1 MPIAFIPPMGTLS
14 NRNAQ
19 VNSDNINN
27 YAKDVEN
34 RFQIV
39 DDFIAKMRKEMEFLL
54 QNLDQDNMNEVY
66 IKRLKADF
74 IKAQEIVT
82 QRLIAEYIQSDFIL
96 TNTVITNNLYADSG
110 YIARLTVDSLLTSD
124 VLQDFDTMHYID
136 MQDNYITFIKGIKNN
151 NPKIQYQNSDSEP
164 LYYKYS
170 EDYGRDIITTED
182 TGRPVM
188 VSQYDLYE
196 KLKVYYESDE
206 SVDSPVIVMGTGN
219 LKTHGLFMEQQAV
232 IRKDDTGLK
241 VTYIQDGGNELSIE
255 LGESGV
261 KINGSPYHKIT
272 AGTAAP
278 TGGQDGDIYFRY
290 AE

>member
-1 MPIAFIPPMGTLS
+1 MARVILPRMGEIV
-14 NRNAQ
+14 NRNVQ
-19 VNSDNINN
+19 VDSNNIKD
-27 YAKDVEN
+27 YAKNVED

-39 DDFIAKMRKEMEFLL
+39 TDFVAKLRKEMEFMLE
-54 QNLDQDNMNEVY
+54 NLDNDNMNDVY
-66 IKRLKADF
+66 IKNLKADF
-74 IKAQEIVT
+74 IKAQEIAT
-82 QRLIAEYIQSDFIL
+82 QKLIAEYIQSDFIL
-96 TNTVITNNLYADSG
+96 TNTVITNNLYADLG

-151 NPKIQYQNSDSEP
+151 NPKIRYQNSDSEP

-170 EDYGRDIITTED
+170 EDYGRDVITTED

-196 KLKVYYESDE
+196 KLKVYYETDA

-219 LKTHGLFMEQQAV
+219 LNTHGLFMEQQAV

-241 VTYIQDGGNELSIE
+241 ATYIQDGGNELSIE
-255 LGESGV
+255 LGENGV

-278 TGGQDGDIYFRY
+278 TGGQDGDIYIRY

>member
-1 MPIAFIPPMGTLS
+1 MALPYIPKMGFLS
-14 NRNAQ
+14 NRNVQ
-19 VNSDNINN
+19 VNSNNIGE
-27 YAKDVEN
+27 YAKNIEN
-34 RFQIV
+34 RFQQV
-39 DDFIAKMRKEMEFLL
+39 DDYVSKLRKELEFILE
-54 QNLDQDNMNEVY
+54 NLDNDNMNEVY
-66 IKRLKADF
+66 IKNLKADF
-74 IKAQEIVT
+74 IKAQEIAT
-82 QRLIAEYIQSDFIL
+82 QKLIAEYIQSDFIL
-96 TNTVITNNLYADSG
+96 TNTVITNNLYADLG

-170 EDYGRDIITTED
+170 EDYGRDVITTEN

-196 KLKVYYESDE
+196 KLKVYYETDA

-219 LKTHGLFMEQQAV
+219 LNDHGLFKQQQAV

-241 VTYIQDGGNELSIE
+241 VTYIQDGGNELTVE
-255 LGESGV
+255 LGENGIL
-261 KINGSPYHKIT
+261 INGSPYHKIT

-278 TGGQDGDIYFRY
+278 TGGNDGDIYFRY